1 MSSALSTLE
10 CADPAALYK
19 FVEQIEV
26 GCLSSGA
33 VILPTTPW

>member
-19 FVEQIEV
+19 FVEQMR
-26 GCLSSGA
+26 GLCLSSGA